1 MSKRILIS
9 FILIKTNAYHING
22 LKTLI
27 HSEGQKKDKLI
38 DGKSICLSLIIHQ
51 PIKLNR
57 NFPYERIKRM
67 AEGET
72 LMDRYFDDKL
82 NQEVFNKLLKKCYNP
97 TFNVLMEMMNS
108 TEKSDKP
115 FKLSL
120 FLSGLFIEQAIRY
133 KPEFIEFLRRLVA
146 KNHIEILGG
155 NYYNSLASVYSG
167 DKTEFI
173 EQAKIHR
180 DLMIRL
186 FGVEPNVF
194 QNTELIY
201 NDSIAKA
208 VGKIGYEGIL
218 TEGADNILGA
228 RSPNYVYSSPGERGV
243 KILFRHHRLSDDIRF
258 RFSDKTWN
266 EFPLTVEKF
275 CDWLAATP
283 GEVISI
289 VLEIETFGEYN
300 SEDTGIF
307 DFLKKLSIGVAKK
320 NLRWSTPTEVIKENQ
335 PNGTIIVPEV
345 ETISWVNNKD
355 MSPWL
360 ENPMQR
366 ISFDRIQNLAP
377 YIKEINDIGII
388 KIWRLFQQS
397 DHLLYMSTKKELES
411 AKLYYSHYSSPAEA
425 FAVFNSAFT
434 DFEGKVATIVQRIR
448 KSKIQQT
455 QQVPIAKN
463 NDGKP

>member
-1 MSKRILIS
+1 M
-9 FILIKTNAYHING
+9 IN
-22 LKTLI
+22 
-27 HSEGQKKDKLI
+27 SEKQKKDELA
-38 DGKSICLSLIIHQ
+38 DGKNICLSLIVHQ
-51 PIKLNR
+51 PIRLNR
-57 NFPYERIKRM
+57 TFPYERVKRM
-67 AEGET
+67 AEGASI
-72 LMDRYFDDKL
+72 MDRYFDDKL

-97 TFNVLMEMMNS
+97 TLNILLEMINS

-120 FLSGLFIEQAIRY
+120 FLSGLFIEQVIRY
-133 KPEFIEFLRRLVA
+133 KPELIEFLRKLVA

-155 NYYNSLASVYSG
+155 NYYNSLASVYPG
-167 DKTEFI
+167 DKIEFI

-180 DLMIRL
+180 DLMRKL
-186 FGVEPNVF
+186 FGMEPNVF

-201 NDSIAKA
+201 NDSIAKI
-208 VGKIGYEGIL
+208 VKKIGYEGIL
-218 TEGADNILGA
+218 TEGVDNILGMK
-228 RSPNYVYSSPGERGV
+228 SPNYVYSSPGDGEV
-243 KILFRHHRLSDDIRF
+243 KLLFRHHRLSDDIRF

-266 EFPLTVEKF
+266 EFPLTVGKF

-307 DFLKKLSIGVAKK
+307 DFLKNLPVEVAKRN
-320 NLRWSTPTEVIKENQ
+320 NLIWSTPTEVIRNNQ
-335 PNGTIIVPEV
+335 PKGTIIVPEV
-345 ETISWVNNKD
+345 RTISWANNKD
-355 MSPWL
+355 MSSWL

-366 ISFDRIQNLAP
+366 ISFDRILNLAP
-377 YIKEINDIGII
+377 YIKEINDVGIT

-397 DHLLYMSTKKELES
+397 DYLLYMSTKKELEL
-411 AKLYYSHYSSPAEA
+411 AKPYYSYYSSPAEA

-448 KSKIQQT
+448 KSKLQQT
-455 QQVPIAKN
+455 QHFSIAKN
-463 NDGKP
+463 SGGKL